1 MLDQS
6 DGTAHVRVQDEGR
19 GFDDT
24 EIDQLLLRFERGKN
38 ANGIVGSGLG
48 LTIVDDIM
56 RAHGGHII
64 LSNNA
69 GEGAC
74 VTLSFPL

>member
-1 MLDQS
+1 MLDHS
-6 DGTAHVRVQDEGR
+6 EGYAHIRVHDEGR
-19 GFDDT
+19 GFDET
-24 EIDQLLLRFERGKN
+24 EIDQLLQRFERGKN
-38 ANGIVGSGLG
+38 ADGVVGSGLG

-56 RAHGGHII
+56 RAHGGQII
-64 LSNNA
+64 LKNNA